1 VPTVPYPPAPAAAP
15 FWADAALARKAFAE
29 GLARAA
35 ASLSTMV
42 DAQLEVV
49 EQRVQ
54 TLSLA
59 EAAALAGSP
68 EQATVGI
75 YLAIT
80 GEVGAHVVLLLEPY
94 DAERLVELLL
104 TSRGIDP
111 EEANVLAI
119 PALAEVGNV
128 MGSSFANVLGDL
140 IGTPLW
146 STSPTVQTDMARSL
160 VDGLLA
166 CASDERDQVLVVATQ
181 FAQADARATFS
192 VRGTFLV
199 VPEIPGLANLFQ
211 ALRGA

>member
-1 VPTVPYPPAPAAAP
+1 LPHPSAPARAAL
-15 FWADAALARKAFAE
+15 WADPVLARAAFAD

-35 ASLSTMV
+35 ASLSKMV
-42 DAQLEVV
+42 DAELQVV

-54 TLSLA
+54 TLSLV
-59 EAAALAGSP
+59 EAAALAGAP

-80 GEVGAHVVLLLEPY
+80 GAVGAHVVLLLEPY

-111 EEANVLAI
+111 EEANLLAI

-166 CASDERDQVLVVATQ
+166 CASDEREQVLVVATQ
-181 FAQADARATFS
+181 FAQADAGATFS

-199 VPEIPGLANLFQ
+199 VPEIPGLTQLFE